1 MRALSW
7 KPALGAVEWV
17 DAPDPVLG
25 GDDQVL
31 LRMIRGGVCG
41 TDREIV
47 ELGRGILPAGV
58 DSMLIGH
65 ETYAEVVEVGSEVE
79 GLAAG
84 LRAAIMPRRPCAA
97 CEPCRRDRAD
107 LCASGEYRETGIVRL
122 DGMFSEYVAAPA
134 RYVVPIPAEADAVGV
149 LLEPAAV
156 VEKAWRRAELAR
168 GALFETEKS
177 NKALVLGAGPLA
189 ILAALFGRLRGG
201 EVWSV
206 SLEAAD
212 SNPAKILHEAGVK
225 YARVGELEASDF
237 DTLIDCTGAATAVFD
252 QLHRAARNAVIILAG
267 GGAHGLRCEID
278 VGSFQFDSV
287 LKNLVWLGTVNA
299 DRDSWRRA
307 SENLARLEGE
317 APGLLA
323 RMITRRLGR
332 SEAPA
337 AFGPRRDGEIKTVI
351 DFSA

>member
-1 MRALSW
+1 M
-7 KPALGAVEWV
+7 GAVEWV
-17 DAPDPVLG
+17 DAPDPSLA
-25 GDDQVL
+25 GDDEVL

-47 ELGRGILPAGV
+47 ELGRGVLPAGV

-65 ETYAEVVEVGSEVE
+65 ESYAEIVEIGSKVE
-79 GLAAG
+79 GLQEG
-84 LRAAIMPRRPCAA
+84 VRAAVMPRRPCTI

-134 RYVVPIPAEADAVGV
+134 KYVIPIPAEADAVGV
-149 LLEPAAV
+149 LLEPSAV

-168 GALFETEKS
+168 GALFDTERS
-177 NKALVLGAGPLA
+177 RKALVLGAGPLG

-206 SLEAAD
+206 SLEAVD
-212 SNPAKILHEAGVK
+212 SGPAAILRDAGVG
-225 YARVGELEASDF
+225 YARVGELEVSGF
-237 DTLIDCTGAATAVFD
+237 DLLLDCTGSGTAVFD
-252 QLHRAARNAVIILAG
+252 QLDRMARNAVIVLAG
-267 GGAHGLRCEID
+267 GAAHGLRCEID
-278 VGSFQFDSV
+278 VGSFQVDSV
-287 LKNLVWLGTVNA
+287 LKNLVWIGTVNA

-307 SENLARLEGE
+307 SEDLARLESE

-323 RMITRRLGR
+323 RMITHRLSR

-337 AFGPRRDGEIKTVI
+337 AFGQRQDGEIKTVI